1 MAQCFNVSPEWFLLK
16 SQLLKDQIGVDVT
29 NKIRGFNQEN
39 KDLWNQR
46 VKLELTHSSPFGG
59 SPSLPSIHQPSE
71 KCRLAQTKAETI
83 KMRSINSFLV

>member
-1 MAQCFNVSPEWFLLK
+1 MAQCFNVSPELCFHK

-46 VKLELTHSSPFGG
+46 VKTG
-59 SPSLPSIHQPSE
+59 IDTA
-71 KCRLAQTKAETI
+71 R
-83 KMRSINSFLV
+83 N